1 MLEIIWV
8 PVLLAFVCLAFYFM
22 VNNAVAQDELHRLEN
37 EKAQNRIDALERDL
51 GVELLKNQQNRRKIE
66 GLEKVNE
73 LLTKRI
79 TEYDRRN
86 VLAITAISDQEL
98 KNQQSNAK
106 CKKLEAKNRQ
116 LQAEVFNMRNNKWAT
131 EKALEKDA
139 KNTAKSN
146 NAKIDQGNS
155 NAQRRN
161 LSAAK
166 VTYFILWN

>member
-22 VNNAVAQDELHRLEN
+22 VNNAQDELHRLEN

-51 GVELLKNQQNRRKIE
+51 DAEMLRNQQNRQKIE

-73 LLTKRI
+73 LLAKRI

-86 VLAITAISDQEL
+86 VLAITEISDQEL
-98 KNQQSNAK
+98 KNQQANAK
-106 CKKLEAKNRQ
+106 CKKLETKNRQ

-146 NAKIDQGNS
+146 NVTTKIDQGNS

-161 LSAAK
+161 KSAAQ